1 MFLAG
6 KIAYTTVVENKST
19 AVVCFRKWELMDG
32 ILNIYKEKGFTSH
45 DVVAKLRGI
54 LRTKKI
60 GHTGTL
66 DPEAEGVL
74 PVCIGTA
81 TRLCDMLTDK
91 IKEYRTVIRFGI
103 ATDTED
109 MTGQVIQE
117 LPVKAGEQELREVL
131 GKFTGTYEQIPPM
144 YSAIKI
150 EGKKLYELAREGKV
164 IERKGRPV
172 TIHGMELHR
181 ISLDEQGYLFEAE
194 LTVVCGKGTYIRSL
208 CRDIGE
214 ALGTCACMKSL
225 LRTRSGNCYLEN
237 SLKLSEVE
245 ALRDSGILEERIVTV
260 EQVFAECK
268 SVQMRPEWDKL
279 LWNGNHFSEKD
290 CEIVNDTSE
299 ETSEF
304 STEWYR
310 AYDSTGRF
318 LGLYEKT
325 GKKFVPVKM
334 FL

>member
-1 MFLAG
+1 
-6 KIAYTTVVENKST
+6 
-19 AVVCFRKWELMDG
+19 MDG

-54 LRTKKI
+54 LRMKRI

-74 PVCIGTA
+74 PVCLGTA

-91 IKEYRTVIRFGI
+91 VKSYRTVLRFGI

-109 MTGQVIQE
+109 MTGQVIKE
-117 LPVKAGEQELREVL
+117 LPVNVTEEKLKECLKQFA
-131 GKFTGTYEQIPPM
+131 GTYEQIPPM

-172 TIHGMELHR
+172 TIHAIELH
-181 ISLDEQGYLFEAE
+181 SVTCDENQTVTEAE
-194 LTVVCGKGTYIRSL
+194 FTVVCGKGTYIRSL

-225 LRTRSGNCYLEN
+225 LRTKSGHCELAD
-237 SLKLSEVE
+237 SLKLSDVE
-245 ALRDSGILEERIVTV
+245 ALVKSGKLENRILSV
-260 EQVFAECK
+260 EQVFSGCK
-268 SVQMRPEWDKL
+268 SFCMKPEWDKL
-279 LWNGNHFSEKD
+279 LLNGNHIPETA
-290 CEIVNDTSE
+290 CTIVTEEIKE
-299 ETSEF
+299 ASEF
-304 STEWYR
+304 PANWYR
-310 AYDSTGRF
+310 AYDSNERF
-318 LGLYEKT
+318 LGIYELT
-325 GKKFVPVKM
+325 GRKYVPVKM

>member
-1 MFLAG
+1 M
-6 KIAYTTVVENKST
+6 N
-19 AVVCFRKWELMDG
+19 G
-32 ILNIYKEKGFTSH
+32 IINIYKEKGFTSH

-54 LRTKKI
+54 LKMKKI

-74 PVCIGTA
+74 PVCLGAA

-91 IKEYRTVIRFGI
+91 IKEYRVVMRFGI

-109 MTGQVIQE
+109 MTGEIIE
-117 LPVKAGEQELREVL
+117 EIPVKAGETELRAVL
-131 GKFTGTYEQIPPM
+131 LDFFGEQEQIPPM
-144 YSAIKI
+144 YSAIKVD
-150 EGKKLYELAREGKV
+150 GKKLYELAREGKV
-164 IERKGRPV
+164 IERKGRPII
-172 TIHGMELHR
+172 IHDIVLHSVKTD
-181 ISLDEQGYLFEAE
+181 ITGCLHEAE

-208 CRDIGE
+208 CRDIGK

-225 LRTRSGNCYLEN
+225 LRTRSGNSYLDN

-245 ALRDSGILEERIVTV
+245 ALRDAGTLDEHIITV
-260 EQVFAECK
+260 EQVFEECNAF
-268 SVQMRPEWDKL
+268 QMKPEWDKL
-279 LWNGNHFSEKD
+279 LLNGNHINEQD
-290 CEIVNDTSE
+290 CLVMGKE
-299 ETSEF
+299 ESTKVESDCNSLKIMEF
-304 STEWYR
+304 PETWFR

-325 GKKFVPVKM
+325 GKKYVPVKM

>member
-1 MFLAG
+1 MNG
-6 KIAYTTVVENKST
+6 NRNGVI
-19 AVVCFRKWELMDG
+19 
-32 ILNIYKEKGFTSH
+32 NIYKEKGYTSH

-54 LRTKKI
+54 LKTKRI

-81 TRLCDMLTDK
+81 TKLCDMLTDK
-91 IKEYRTVIRFGI
+91 IKAYRAVVRFGI

-117 LPVKAGEQELREVL
+117 LPVAAGETELNTVL
-131 GKFTGTYEQIPPM
+131 QRFIGSYEQIPPM
-144 YSAIKI
+144 YSAIKV

-172 TIHGMELHR
+172 IIHSIELHSV
-181 ISLDEQGYLFEAE
+181 SLDEQQRLFEAE
-194 LTVVCGKGTYIRSL
+194 ITVTCGKGTYIRSL

-225 LRTRSGNCYLEN
+225 LRIKSGNFELKN
-237 SLKLSEVE
+237 SIKLSEVE
-245 ALRDSGILEERIVTV
+245 QLVATGEIESYILPV
-260 EQVFAECK
+260 EQVFQTCSMFTMK
-268 SVQMRPEWDKL
+268 SEWDKL
-279 LWNGNHFSEKD
+279 LWNGNPISQETCNIIESFD
-290 CEIVNDTSE
+290 EIH
-299 ETSEF
+299 SEF
-304 STEWYR
+304 PKNWFR
-310 AYDSTGRF
+310 AYDSNRQF
-318 LGLYEKT
+318 LGVYEKT

-334 FL
+334 FLS